1 MTQEAEAGMT
11 QEAEGQRRLT
21 ANATTAPAQRTAQG
35 QDVGGAEIGDV
46 PGLDVAPH
54 LLDWIEIG
62 RVRGQPLDVQPPALA
77 REIPGHAGALVSG
90 QPIPQQDHRRTAE
103 VPLEGAQEPDE
114 RDIGVRPR
122 PRLKVEAAAPA
133 IPAKRQ
139 RGGDGQAPPI
149 GPGMTQDWRVPPRG
163 PRPPDYGLVG
173 EAAFVFEDEPGAP
186 AAGVFFARRQPALFH
201 AATAA
206 ALCSRDC
213 RAGRWTDQFS
223 ARKVPDVPGMEPFAG
238 EPGDDGRHPGQGPEI
253 RRETMRRGALQQG
266 PFDSRQG
273 SAIEAWL
280 PTRPAG
286 PFESSS
292 PPACQA

>member
-1 MTQEAEAGMT
+1 MT
-11 QEAEGQRRLT
+11 QEAEGQRRAR

-54 LLDWIEIG
+54 LLDRIEIA
-62 RVRGQPLDVQPPALA
+62 RVRGEPLNVQPPALA
-77 REIPGHAGALVSG
+77 HEIPRHASAPVSG
-90 QPIPQQDHRRTAE
+90 QPIPQQDPRGPAE
-103 VPLEGAQEPDE
+103 VPREGAQEPDE
-114 RDIGVRPR
+114 RDIGVRPG
-122 PRLKVEAAAPA
+122 PRLKVEAAGPA

-139 RGGDGQAPPI
+139 RGGDGQALPI

-173 EAAFVFEDEPGAP
+173 EAAFVFEDEPGTP
-186 AAGVFFARRQPALFH
+186 AAGVFFTRRQPALFH

-206 ALCSRDC
+206 ALRSRDC

-223 ARKVPDVPGMEPFAG
+223 ARSRYQTCPGWNRSPVSRAMTVATRGKVQRSVGKPCAG
-238 EPGDDGRHPGQGPEI
+238 APCSKARST
-253 RRETMRRGALQQG
+253 RAKAARSRRG
-266 PFDSRQG
+266 F
-273 SAIEAWL
+273 
-280 PTRPAG
+280 RPAR
-286 PFESSS
+286 PAPLSPRR